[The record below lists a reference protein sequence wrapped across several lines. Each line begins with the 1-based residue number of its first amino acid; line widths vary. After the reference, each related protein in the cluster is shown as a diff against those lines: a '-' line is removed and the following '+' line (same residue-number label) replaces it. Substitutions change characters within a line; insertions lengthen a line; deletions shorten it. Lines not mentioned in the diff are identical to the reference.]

1 MFSFDDTYSG
11 TFAAVAKASSSNPMT
26 EYYRNYL
33 SVAIF
38 IFAAIAMV
46 GAMLGMAK
54 LLRPNVSSPQ
64 KYVVYESGSDP
75 IGGLGQS
82 NIRYYIFALL
92 FVIFDVEAIFVFP
105 WAVNVEGLGVF
116 GFNAMA
122 IFLVVLFVGL
132 AYDWRKG
139 LLKWA

>member
-1 MFSFDDTYSG
+1 MLSKFHQINDTITKSAIE
-11 TFAAVAKASSSNPMT
+11 TNSNEMT

-38 IFAAIAMV
+38 MLAAIAMV

-54 LLRPNVSSPQ
+54 LLRPNVKAKQ
-64 KYVVYESGSDP
+64 KYMVYESGSDP

-105 WAVNVEGLGVF
+105 WALNVEGLGVF

-122 IFLVVLFVGL
+122 VFLVVLFIGL
-132 AYDWRKG
+132 AYDWKKG

>member
-1 MFSFDDTYSG
+1 M
-11 TFAAVAKASSSNPMT
+11 
-26 EYYRNYL
+26 
-33 SVAIF
+33 
-38 IFAAIAMV
+38 FAAIAMV

-54 LLRPNVSSPQ
+54 LLRPNVSAPQ
-64 KYVVYESGSDP
+64 KYMVYESGSDP

-105 WAVNVEGLGVF
+105 WAINVEGLGAF

>member
-1 MFSFDDTYSG
+1 MFSFNSQISP
-11 TFAAVAKASSSNPMT
+11 AISSAVSKSQSNPMT

-33 SVAIF
+33 SVGIF
-38 IFAAIAMV
+38 ILAAIAMV
-46 GAMLGMAK
+46 GAMLGVAR
-54 LLRPNVSSPQ
+54 LLRPNVKSAQ
-64 KYVVYESGSDP
+64 KYKVYESGSDP

-105 WAVNVEGLGVF
+105 WALNVEGLGVF

-122 IFLVVLFVGL
+122 IFLVVLFIGL

>member
-1 MFSFDDTYSG
+1 MFSFNDTFSG
-11 TFAAVAKASSSNPMT
+11 AFAAVGQASSTNPMT
-26 EYYRNYL
+26 QYYRDYL
-33 SVAIF
+33 SVGIF
-38 IFAAIAMV
+38 MLASIAMV
-46 GAMLGMAK
+46 GAMLGMAR
-54 LLRPNVSSPQ
+54 LLRPNVSAPQ
-64 KYVVYESGSDP
+64 KYKVYESGSDP

-116 GFNAMA
+116 GYNAIA